1 MVDKVKKN
9 VNNLHGVNSK
19 VKTYMHVILK
29 IQ

>member
-9 VNNLHGVNSK
+9 VNNLHHVNSK

-29 IQ
+29 IR